1 MCVGAA
7 LGLRTK
13 AVGGA
18 LISQATA
25 FNIGLGLT
33 VANSFMG
40 RAAAQDL
47 ADQTYGQGLQAN
59 LSAEDDKRQ
68 KQLALA
74 EKKAEEEKAAAQDKF
89 ARNIETL
96 NIQSAIKASEQSG
109 LTTGLLLRDIGLQG
123 ANYRESIN
131 QSLESMQRQY
141 LFNIQAT
148 ESEYLNRRNRI
159 QTNINEAYNNVPT
172 LGETLVNIGVGA
184 LGNYRFCTK
193 HSRI

>member
-7 LGLRTK
+7 LSLGTK

-33 VANSFMG
+33 AANALMG
-40 RAAAQDL
+40 RAAAQDV
-47 ADQTYGQGLQAN
+47 ANQTYQQGLQAN

-96 NIQSAIKASEQSG
+96 NVQSAIKASEQAG

-123 ANYRESIN
+123 ANYRESVN

-159 QTNINEAYNNVPT
+159 QSNINEAYNNIPT

-184 LGNYRFCTK
+184 FNSYSSALN
-193 HSRI
+193 IPA